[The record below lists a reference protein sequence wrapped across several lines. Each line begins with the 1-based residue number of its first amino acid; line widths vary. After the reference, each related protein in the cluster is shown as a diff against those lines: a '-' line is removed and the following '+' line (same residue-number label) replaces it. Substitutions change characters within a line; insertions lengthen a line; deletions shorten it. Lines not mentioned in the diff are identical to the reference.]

1 MGHSCEQRSSMRLQI
16 SDAVKAEILLPS
28 ADKSLQF
35 QDKHKVQHPFGKPYI
50 DQHCELRQGTSI
62 EHEIQFKSSE
72 NKGKSRSGSKTFKDD
87 ELVKHMSNLPGFLQQ
102 VEKQKSMQEKAL
114 NFGVLDWKRLEK
126 WKYNERMPTKGQ
138 TKKSPSCSSS
148 MFMASVPHS
157 NPRKLPL
164 SHGLNPEGE
173 KIKGVKQYKG
183 KGTCIEEF
191 QGAQGSSTI
200 NGMQDNFY
208 EKIESNGGR
217 SYMGNGDKKDS
228 EKGTLLEKGTYPLDQ
243 GKHKFS
249 LSSGDT
255 ITYQGKKGETRI
267 EDEVDLAYQYHP
279 VDAQNIVLLVPK
291 HFPKGS
297 FLESSQFIKSRV
309 SFDGQLTGSRTSF
322 EGQLTGSRTSFD
334 GQFAEANGS
343 RFSDCFSP
351 QGLYS
356 GELSSDIAHSCPL
369 PTGVTGHDKSD
380 MEPHNLVTSHPMN
393 SDTCTSVCPGKIP
406 VTPIPSEAKR
416 STVKEKT
423 IRTSF
428 SDSVESARRTDGDI
442 AEQPAVKGRHP
453 SPNRRFSFSLGRISR
468 SFSFKE
474 SSEVPQLSSTYTA
487 AESCPVRREV
497 SSGSMAKCDRDKS
510 NASGRGRRSSPLRR
524 LLDPLLKYKGAHSSE
539 TVRPPDG
546 SSHSTM
552 HATVSGPVRD
562 RKAKASTLQAFL
574 QLTLKKGLP
583 FFKLVVDN
591 SSDMLA
597 AVIKSLPSSQKS
609 DYSMIYAFYS
619 VQEIRKKSVNWINQR
634 SKNKSCGL
642 GYNMIGQMKISSSR
656 LQDVKDSIRYVR
668 ECVLYSVDPGQV
680 DNQTHEYLLNREIA
694 AIVVKNPISEK
705 LNGVNLS
712 DNSSMKSEFT
722 HCVSAVTYDSKDDG
736 NTYSTVV
743 ILPSGCHGVP
753 IKGAPSSLINR
764 WESGGSCDCGGWDVG
779 CKLRILTNCKK
790 DSKILEASS
799 SSSAIDHVKLYLQG
813 GVRESKSIFSLKSM
827 ENGLYS
833 VKFDA
838 SISLL
843 ETFSTC
849 VAVITCEKFSD
860 ILDMNIKPEVEHF
873 QEAMVPTQVQGQG
886 TAKYVTCPPPSPVGR
901 I

>member
-1 MGHSCEQRSSMRLQI
+1 MGQSCEQRSSMRLQI
-16 SDAVKAEILLPS
+16 SDAVKAEILLPL
-28 ADKSLQF
+28 ADKRLQF
-35 QDKHKVQHPFGKPYI
+35 QEKHKVQHPFGKPYI
-50 DQHCELRQGTSI
+50 DQHCELRRGTSI

-72 NKGKSRSGSKTFKDD
+72 NKEKSRSGSKTFKDD

-102 VEKQKSMQEKAL
+102 VAKQKSMQEKAL

-164 SHGLNPEGE
+164 SHGSNPGSLYKGEQPPSHSSHFNPSPQSKQPSSHISHDNLSQEGE
-173 KIKGVKQYKG
+173 KIKGVKQCKG

-208 EKIESNGGR
+208 EKIEFNGGR

-228 EKGTLLEKGTYPLDQ
+228 EKETLLENGTFPLDQ

-255 ITYQGKKGETRI
+255 ITYQGKKGETSI

-291 HFPKGS
+291 HFPKGRY
-297 FLESSQFIKSRV
+297 LESSQFIKSRV

-322 EGQLTGSRTSFD
+322 NGQLTGSRTSFD

-343 RFSDCFSP
+343 SFSDCFSP

-356 GELSSDIAHSCPL
+356 GEFSSDIARSCPL
-369 PTGVTGHDKSD
+369 PTGDTGHDKSD
-380 MEPHNLVTSHPMN
+380 MEPHNLVTSKPMN
-393 SDTCTSVCPGKIP
+393 SDTCTSVCLGKIP
-406 VTPIPSEAKR
+406 VTPIPSEGKR
-416 STVKEKT
+416 STLKEKT

-428 SDSVESARRTDGDI
+428 SDSVETARRTDGDI

-453 SPNRRFSFSLGRISR
+453 SPNHRFSFSLGRISR

-474 SSEVPQLSSTYTA
+474 SCEVPQLGSTYTA
-487 AESCPVRREV
+487 AESCPVRHEV
-497 SSGSMAKCDRDKS
+497 SSGSMDKCDRDKS
-510 NASGRGRRSSPLRR
+510 NASGRGRSSPLRR

-539 TVRPPDG
+539 TVRTPDG

-552 HATVSGPVRD
+552 RATVSGPVRD

-634 SKNKSCGL
+634 SKNKSCGR

-656 LQDVKDSIRYVR
+656 LQDVKDPIRYVR

-694 AIVVKNPISEK
+694 AIVVKNP
-705 LNGVNLS
+705 
-712 DNSSMKSEFT
+712 T
-722 HCVSAVTYDSKDDG
+722 TQ
-736 NTYSTVV
+736 VV
-743 ILPSGCHGVP
+743 ILPGGCHGVP

-790 DSKILEASS
+790 DSKILEASL

-813 GVRESKSIFSLKSM
+813 GVRESKSIFSLKPM

-849 VAVITCEKFSD
+849 VAVITCQKFSD
-860 ILDMNIKPEVEHF
+860 ILDMNIQPEVEHF
-873 QEAMVPTQVQGQG
+873 QEATVPTQVQGQAP
-886 TAKYVTCPPPSPVGR
+886 AKYVTCPPPSPVGR